1 MSIDFSE
8 KCKKLKEIIIASY
21 DWDGESSFDER
32 LAENLAHNKELRD
45 FYEEHFGNIWTKA
58 TLLDY
63 CL

>member
-1 MSIDFSE
+1 MSIDFST

-45 FYEEHFGNIWTKA
+45 FYEKHFGNI
-58 TLLDY
+58 
-63 CL
+63 